1 MPGKKAEKP
10 RFHLSDYLI
19 LAPFVA
25 QKLGFKDW
33 GQMLRR
39 LADVPEGTASD
50 GYTYMYHE
58 LLTTPGR
65 SIPDETLATY
75 DRNIREYVASIG
87 RKRGDGFRLKYFQ
100 YLAVLFTEI
109 YLDVYFQG
117 PNSLMRELN
126 DALESGLSRRPRL
139 GVAYGKRDLQ
149 KIAYAMATGSG
160 KTLLLHINYLQFQR
174 YNHGRNAIVVD
185 NVILIAPSEEMVTQH
200 LDELLASDIP
210 AGIFKG
216 ETPGPFVASESV
228 HVKVIDVFKL
238 KLPEDKKGEG
248 VTFNVDIFG
257 EKNLLFVD
265 EGHKGNRSEERKW
278 KQVRQKLAR
287 SGFTFEYSATFSQVI
302 GVKSIEDVDENAL
315 LDEYSKAILFDYSYK
330 YFHGDGYGKEFFVLN
345 LKKFEFE
352 ELD

>member
-25 QKLGFKDW
+25 RKLGFKDW
-33 GQMLRR
+33 VQMLRR
-39 LADVPEGTASD
+39 LADVPEGNASD

-65 SIPDETLATY
+65 SIPDETLAVY

-100 YLAVLFTEI
+100 YLAVLFTEV
-109 YLDVYFQG
+109 YLDLYFQG
-117 PNSLMRELN
+117 PNALMRELN

-149 KIAYAMATGSG
+149 KVAYAMATGSG
-160 KTLLLHINYLQFQR
+160 KTLLLHINYLQFRR
-174 YNHGRNAIVVD
+174 YNHGRNAIDLD
-185 NVILIAPSEEMVTQH
+185 NVILIAPSEEMATQH

-210 AGIFKG
+210 AEIFKG
-216 ETPGPFVASESV
+216 ETPGPFVASEGIR
-228 HVKVIDVFKL
+228 VKVIDVFKL

-265 EGHKGNRSEERKW
+265 EGHKGNQSEERKW
-278 KQVRQKLAR
+278 KRVRQKLAR
-287 SGFTFEYSATFSQVI
+287 TGFSF
-302 GVKSIEDVDENAL
+302 
-315 LDEYSKAILFDYSYK
+315 
-330 YFHGDGYGKEFFVLN
+330 
-345 LKKFEFE
+345 
-352 ELD
+352 